1 MRIHEYWEMINW
13 FANPVYTFDPDPDQ
27 PNRIRNTMISTQVC
41 QLLFAFDIRASID
54 YVHYKY
60 EYRYGS
66 EQIAKSEVI
75 FWEQRKKKEKRYTR
89 HWQIGRKLARIFLLR
104 SIIKKGNRIILSI
117 KATLHLPSLGL
128 PFFYPI
134 SNCLI

>member
-1 MRIHEYWEMINW
+1 MINW
-13 FANPVYTFDPDPDQ
+13 FANPVYTFVPDPDQ

-75 FWEQRKKKEKRYTR
+75 FWEQRKKNKKDT
-89 HWQIGRKLARIFLLR
+89 QDIDKLEENWPGF
-104 SIIKKGNRIILSI
+104 SYFDQS
-117 KATLHLPSLGL
+117 
-128 PFFYPI
+128 
-134 SNCLI
+134 